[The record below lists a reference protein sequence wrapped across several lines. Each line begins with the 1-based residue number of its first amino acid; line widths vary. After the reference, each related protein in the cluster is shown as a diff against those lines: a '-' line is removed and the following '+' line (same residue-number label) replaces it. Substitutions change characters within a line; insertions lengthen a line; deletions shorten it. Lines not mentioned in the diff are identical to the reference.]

1 MFIGSWRKMVEE
13 KITETLPYGISV
25 EKVFLVLDEIKKR
38 PSITE
43 DELALRIGKSYSKAK
58 NAAVELK
65 LIAYNNNQPVLSSTG
80 KHIAWE
86 INESAKKKLIYS
98 CIIQKF
104 RPYEIALSRMVREE
118 KETIPTE
125 FIQQIWAR
133 EMNFKLGEDNLA
145 RAVAF
150 FFQILDLTGLGDTY
164 IGRHGQK
171 TRFSF
176 KIGAKDAIN
185 NFAHETVNPKAI
197 SKSEKIP
204 PTSDNTDSM
213 DIGKLSE
220 NDETRR
226 KSTTSIEDKDIDA
239 FDAEPNW
246 SILKTDYFILKIQNR
261 PDIWDLLTEMIPL
274 YRKTLSFTKKQ
285 NTDNPSLKNDT
296 KMDVTPSE

>member
-1 MFIGSWRKMVEE
+1 MAEE

-43 DELALRIGKSYSKAK
+43 DELELRIGTSYSKAK

-65 LIAYNNNQPVLSSTG
+65 LITFNNNQPVLSPAG
-80 KHIAWE
+80 KHISWE
-86 INESAKKKLIYS
+86 IDEAAKKKLIYS

-118 KETIPTE
+118 KDTIPTE
-125 FIQQIWAR
+125 FVQQIWAR
-133 EMNFKLGEDNLA
+133 EMNFNLSKDNLA

-150 FFQILDLTGLGDTY
+150 FFQILDRTGLGDTY

-176 KIGAKDAIN
+176 KTGAKDIINDISHETINPNRYHNPEEAPPAKENTNSN
-185 NFAHETVNPKAI
+185 NFGKMPETGE
-197 SKSEKIP
+197 SKK
-204 PTSDNTDSM
+204 
-213 DIGKLSE
+213 
-220 NDETRR
+220 
-226 KSTTSIEDKDIDA
+226 KSTAPTENEDDDT
-239 FDAEPNW
+239 FDAETNW

-261 PDIWDLLTEMIPL
+261 PDIWDLLTDMIPL
-274 YRKTLSFTKKQ
+274 YRKTLTFTKKQ
-285 NTDNPSLKNDT
+285 NSDDPSQKNDT
-296 KMDVTPSE
+296 KMDVTLGDQNP